1 MSKEDLP
8 RPVVS
13 NLYALMR
20 DKDTLRLQRA
30 ARAAVS
36 PAAWNRDTPLHFK
49 VNSDETPTIYTYVA
63 DQRFCGNAKLKQR
76 GMAQGG
82 I

>member
-36 PAAWNRDTPLHFK
+36 PAAWNRDTPLKPTRHRQ
-49 VNSDETPTIYTYVA
+49 STPMWINDFAVMP
-63 DQRFCGNAKLKQR
+63 N
-76 GMAQGG
+76 
-82 I
+82 